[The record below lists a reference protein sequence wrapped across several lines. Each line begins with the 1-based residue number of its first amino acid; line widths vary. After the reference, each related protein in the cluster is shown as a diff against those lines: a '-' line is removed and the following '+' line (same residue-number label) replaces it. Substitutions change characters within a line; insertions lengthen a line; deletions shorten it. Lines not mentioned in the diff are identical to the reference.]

1 MGKKKENQG
10 CCPDT
15 HAKCFEILLIIGFL
29 FSIIILTINL
39 ILNIWLF
46 KLSILLLV
54 FAIVPIGLNAISFI
68 SSIIL
73 RLWRSD
79 GSVLKKN
86 SSPSSSVAGFLLF
99 LVIINLLSS
108 IAEEVL
114 YSFIYNYYHV
124 GEELHKCIK
133 NHCSDYEKLDKK
145 LEKLEKIYLK
155 LLNKY
160 KEHEDNFKFKDEKDE
175 EKKMKIFKLL
185 PWIAFNFNNFIQFL
199 SFIFVIILLGRIKIK
214 NHFGFPKIDNQSS
227 KNKILDIKKKLSL
240 KKNKK
245 GKKGDKVS
253 NVESEVTNLKN
264 KKKKKKTKKRNFLK
278 KNKH

>member
-46 KLSILLLV
+46 KLSIFLLV

-99 LVIINLLSS
+99 LVL
-108 IAEEVL
+108 
-114 YSFIYNYYHV
+114 
-124 GEELHKCIK
+124 
-133 NHCSDYEKLDKK
+133 
-145 LEKLEKIYLK
+145 
-155 LLNKY
+155 
-160 KEHEDNFKFKDEKDE
+160 
-175 EKKMKIFKLL
+175 
-185 PWIAFNFNNFIQFL
+185 
-199 SFIFVIILLGRIKIK
+199 
-214 NHFGFPKIDNQSS
+214 
-227 KNKILDIKKKLSL
+227 
-240 KKNKK
+240 
-245 GKKGDKVS
+245 
-253 NVESEVTNLKN
+253 
-264 KKKKKKTKKRNFLK
+264 
-278 KNKH
+278 